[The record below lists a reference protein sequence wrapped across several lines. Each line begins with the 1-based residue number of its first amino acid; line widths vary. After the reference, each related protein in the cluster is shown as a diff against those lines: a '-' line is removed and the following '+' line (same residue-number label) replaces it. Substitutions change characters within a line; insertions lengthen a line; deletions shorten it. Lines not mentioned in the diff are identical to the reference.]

1 MKPSPRRWLMV
12 AFACGAT
19 TINYLDR
26 QTLSVVAPVV
36 IDQFHMS
43 NVVYSRIVTGFLLAY
58 ALANGVSGPLIDW
71 LGTRVGYAL
80 CVGWWS
86 AASMLHALAR
96 GALSLGV
103 FRFLLGMGEAGN
115 WPAAIKMVAEWF
127 PEHER
132 ALATGLFNS
141 GSAIGA
147 IIAPPAVAFLV
158 PRIGWPATFA
168 AIGPIGFVWTLLW
181 WLLYRSP
188 PSAAPAAGGPA
199 PQAAPMPLRQV
210 IRTRFIVTYTLS
222 RFFTEPAWYF
232 YIFWFPQYLKRMRGF
247 DIAAIGRYAWIPF
260 AVAAVG
266 NLFGGSVAALFLRRG
281 CSMTVA
287 RKGTVTIFAIAMTAA
302 APAALVGS
310 AAVAIGLVS
319 IAMLGYT
326 GSLANIMAMPADVF
340 DKNRVSSVYGLA
352 SMGSCLASMLYTLL
366 TGWVIDHYSYVPV
379 FLGFGLMPLVC
390 TLIQWTL
397 MGPLDRK
404 IEIIPPA
411 PGAPALAP
419 SPAG

>member
-12 AFACGAT
+12 GFACGAT

-26 QTLSVVAPVV
+26 QTLSVVAPIV

-58 ALANGVSGPLIDW
+58 ALSNGVSGPLIDR
-71 LGTRVGYAL
+71 LGTRLGYAL
-80 CVGWWS
+80 CVAWWS

-96 GALSLGV
+96 GPFSLGA

-127 PEHER
+127 PEQER
-132 ALATGLFNS
+132 ALATGLFNT
-141 GSAIGA
+141 GSVIGA

-158 PRIGWPATFA
+158 PRIGWPSTFA
-168 AIGPIGFVWTLLW
+168 AIGPIGFLWTLLW
-181 WLLYRSP
+181 WFLYRSP
-188 PSAAPAAGGPA
+188 AAASAAAEPE
-199 PQAAPMPLRQV
+199 AAPMPLRQLV
-210 IRTRFIVTYTLS
+210 RTRFILAYTFS

-247 DIAAIGRYAWIPF
+247 DLAAIGKYAWIPF
-260 AVAAVG
+260 AVAGLG
-266 NLFGGSVAALFLRRG
+266 NILGGTLAAFLLRRG

-287 RKGTVTIFAIAMTAA
+287 RKGSVTVFAIAMTAA
-302 APAALVGS
+302 APAAMVGS
-310 AAVAIGLVS
+310 AAAAIGLVS
-319 IAMLGYT
+319 VAMLGYT

-340 DKNRVSSVYGLA
+340 DKNRVSSVYGIA

-366 TGWVIDHYSYVPV
+366 TGWVIDHYSYIPV
-379 FLGFGLMPLVC
+379 FLGFGLMPLLCV
-390 TLIQWTL
+390 LVQWSL

-404 IEIIPPA
+404 IGIRPPA
-411 PGAPALAP
+411 PVIPVLAP
-419 SPAG
+419 NPAA